1 MIRILIVDDHSLL
14 REGIEALEGGQA
26 DVTMVADSANGR
38 DSVQALR
45 THVPD
50 VTLMDLQMPEMSGMD
65 AISAIRGAFPDP
77 RIIQSAAIRTIP
89 RRME

>member
-38 DSVQALR
+38 DSVQAFR

-65 AISAIRGAFPDP
+65 AISAIRGTFPDP